1 MPRSRDS
8 REGTPVTERVAQR
21 LRLVDADGAVAPRR
35 AVSVLYVEDDREDV
49 YLLRRQLK
57 ALPSFDVQFSHAA
70 TVADARAMTAARRFD
85 VVLCD
90 FWLGHETTIAFIDD
104 LKIAADPSPVV
115 LVSSLDNEDI
125 ELIGRRAGAAGFV
138 AKADLSAAAI
148 DRIFATLLPDEVAVD
163 HPSTEEQPA
172 GGAAGWLRAL
182 IRGLDAFQ
190 AAGAGRRGNA
200 RPSAFETVMDDI
212 MPAADDLRADL
223 RRTLAGIERSAAAG
237 MPAVSRFD
245 AVPHLADAVARAE
258 LQRGDDIC
266 FVQPAVPLMIEA
278 CPALFPDLLQGF
290 FAEASDALGAP
301 LAIEPSI
308 QHGRLVVEI
317 VAGPPP
323 CGDRRGRA
331 LRGHARAAVDA
342 RRLVV
347 ETLAVTLGG
356 RFVVPDVPAGGGT
369 LARLEIPLR
378 PVA

>member
-1 MPRSRDS
+1 MQMSRSRDS
-8 REGTPVTERVAQR
+8 REGTPVAERVAHR
-21 LRLVDADGAVAPRR
+21 LRLVDTDGAVAPRR
-35 AVSVLYVEDDREDV
+35 VVSVLYVEDDREDV
-49 YLLRRQLK
+49 YLLRRQLR
-57 ALPSFDVQFSHAA
+57 ALPSFEVQFSHAA

-104 LKIAADPSPVV
+104 LKITADPSPVE

-148 DRIFATLLPDEVAVD
+148 DRIFTTLLPAEAAVD
-163 HPSTEEQPA
+163 REAAEEQPA

-182 IRGLDAFQ
+182 IRGIDAFQ
-190 AAGAGRRGNA
+190 AAGAGRRGPN
-200 RPSAFETVMDDI
+200 RLSPLGSVMDDV
-212 MPAADDLRADL
+212 MPATDDLRADL
-223 RRTLAGIERSAAAG
+223 RRTLAGIERSAASG

-258 LQRGDDIC
+258 QQRGDGIC

-290 FAEASDALGAP
+290 FAEATDARGAP
-301 LAIEPSI
+301 LAVEPSI
-308 QHGRLVVEI
+308 QRGSLVVEI

-323 CGDRRGRA
+323 CGDRRGLA

-342 RRLVV
+342 RR
-347 ETLAVTLGG
+347 
-356 RFVVPDVPAGGGT
+356 
-369 LARLEIPLR
+369 
-378 PVA
+378 PVAR